1 MSMTKD
7 IRENTIREVI
17 DALERKMANA
27 DIAVSSCRSVQA
39 DLMDVAMK
47 HSSETGDDR
56 LARQYAWRG
65 RGLEA
70 GLEIS
75 EALIS
80 ALRQLTEEL
89 EEELQDD

>member
-1 MSMTKD
+1 MSIAKD

-17 DALERKMANA
+17 DALEHKMADA
-27 DIAVSSCRSVQA
+27 DIAVSACRSVQ
-39 DLMDVAMK
+39 DDMMDIAMRVS
-47 HSSETGDDR
+47 HETCNDQ

-65 RGLEA
+65 RGIEA
-70 GLEIS
+70 ALEIS

-80 ALRQLTEEL
+80 SLRKLVEEL